1 MPSSPPPSPAVP
13 VRLTVIC
20 TCAAVREGM
29 LHAFY
34 GCRITVFTLRD
45 FEANFFQRGHCFGSA
60 PRPTAETT
68 EQPVRGLGVGG
79 LGRLPLIVGSVALIA
94 MFAL

>member
-1 MPSSPPPSPAVP
+1 M
-13 VRLTVIC
+13 
-20 TCAAVREGM
+20 CAAVREGM

-79 LGRLPLIVGSVALIA
+79 WG
-94 MFAL
+94 FARTLAADCRFCRAGCVVCSDYLTSH